1 MGRVTKK
8 FLITEVKVS
17 PDIANKIPV
26 VPAGD
31 HKKPALIQIPS
42 FFLIVMVG
50 SINFGGMLSA
60 CERNTIVS

>member
-1 MGRVTKK
+1 M
-8 FLITEVKVS
+8 S

-42 FFLIVMVG
+42 FFNKFCCLRVKETRLFLEINKDRMMDYDVIVNECDDEV
-50 SINFGGMLSA
+50 
-60 CERNTIVS
+60 T